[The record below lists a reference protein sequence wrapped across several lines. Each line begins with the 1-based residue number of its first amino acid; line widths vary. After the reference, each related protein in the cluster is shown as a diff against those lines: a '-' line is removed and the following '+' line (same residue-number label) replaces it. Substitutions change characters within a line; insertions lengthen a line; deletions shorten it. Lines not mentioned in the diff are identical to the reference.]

1 MFLRLSSFHLSG
13 IIILVFSKQK
23 GLTLVF
29 RNDPIE
35 SLNVSSTFDSI
46 PSIQRFLQAEIE
58 RLLRDL
64 MQEQVPAIIHKLSL
78 EWAMRHQADEC
89 LSPAS
94 FTNTLQSEEQASSV
108 SYPFSLDVDETDD
121 VLRPKF
127 SSVSLARLGELEGAQ
142 RTLSPFT
149 AAIPQSVFRSSVGLI
164 AALRPR
170 RRDFPFIKTSVD
182 TGCATFPGPVEISP
196 PESVL
201 SAQSNV
207 SRPSLFNTRQRP
219 SYLRRPRHPKRKV
232 IRLGESA
239 PSTSVQDHQSVGQS
253 ETSEDGADYYSEP
266 DGYQSSY
273 QRECESKWM
282 KEAVLRE
289 ALWSGTYPKAWQG
302 TAKNDLENGGE
313 NPWTGDS
320 RFTGSRDKG
329 GL

>member
-1 MFLRLSSFHLSG
+1 
-13 IIILVFSKQK
+13 
-23 GLTLVF
+23 
-29 RNDPIE
+29 
-35 SLNVSSTFDSI
+35 
-46 PSIQRFLQAEIE
+46 
-58 RLLRDL
+58 

-94 FTNTLQSEEQASSV
+94 LTNTLQSEEQASPV

-170 RRDFPFIKTSVD
+170 RRDFPFIKSSVD
-182 TGCATFPGPVEISP
+182 TESATFQRPTEISP

-232 IRLGESA
+232 IRLGESS
-239 PSTSVQDHQSVGQS
+239 PSTSVKDHESVGQS
-253 ETSEDGADYYSEP
+253 ETSDGGADYFSEP
-266 DGYQSSY
+266 DGYEGSY

-289 ALWSGTYPKAWQG
+289 ALWSTYPKAWEG
-302 TAKNDLENGGE
+302 MANNDLAKGSEH
-313 NPWTGDS
+313 PWAGNS